1 MGQVRISD
9 SFIYGDGAVSC
20 YDLVLPFF
28 KMSADGTPTQLIG
41 TCFPIGRGIYLT
53 AAHNFDGFQEA
64 RKRYKR
70 QSAEK
75 TAPTP
80 EEMAQ
85 RLQWMKED
93 RFLAGADVNSGA
105 LILSQ
110 AAIRQGRL
118 EVLGF
123 SLVSSVLM
131 TLDFDL
137 AVLLVR
143 DDERRNPDGKE
154 APIVCFSLIETPHVG
169 QKIAVAGFP
178 GECNKLAMT
187 EDNGKRRYLFALSLV
202 VNEGEITELYP
213 VMRDLGHAFFPC
225 VQTNA
230 DILPGHSGGP
240 AFCMETLSVIG
251 INSIGGVSGSMI
263 SWVGKALDAEL
274 VTPIGLT
281 IGTQAVNAGE
291 ATTLRSMANAGCI
304 RIYDS

>member
-1 MGQVRISD
+1 MEVQIAE
-9 SFIYGDGAVSC
+9 SFIDGDRTVSY

-28 KMSADGTPTQLIG
+28 KMAADGTPLQLVG

-53 AAHNFDGFQEA
+53 AAHNFDAFQEA
-64 RKRYKR
+64 RWRYKR

-75 TAPTP
+75 TAPTL

-85 RLQWMKED
+85 RLKWMKED
-93 RFLAGADVNSGA
+93 HFLEGADVNSGA

-123 SLVSSVLM
+123 SLVTSVVIC
-131 TLDFDL
+131 LDFDL
-137 AVLLVR
+137 AVLLVEN
-143 DDERRNPDGKE
+143 DNRRNPDGKE
-154 APIVCFSLIETPHVG
+154 SPIAYFSLIETPHVG

-178 GECNKLAMT
+178 ADRNKLEITKDGGSPKIA
-187 EDNGKRRYLFALSLV
+187 FAVSLV
-202 VNEGEITELYP
+202 VNEGEITELHP

-225 VQTNA
+225 LQTNA
-230 DILPGHSGGP
+230 DIRPGHSGGP
-240 AFCMETLSVIG
+240 AFCRETLSVVG
-251 INSIGGVSGSMI
+251 INSIGGISGSVI

-281 IGTQAVNAGE
+281 IGSQTVDIGG
-291 ATTLRSMANAGCI
+291 ATTLRNMAKAGCI
-304 RIYDS
+304 QIYEK